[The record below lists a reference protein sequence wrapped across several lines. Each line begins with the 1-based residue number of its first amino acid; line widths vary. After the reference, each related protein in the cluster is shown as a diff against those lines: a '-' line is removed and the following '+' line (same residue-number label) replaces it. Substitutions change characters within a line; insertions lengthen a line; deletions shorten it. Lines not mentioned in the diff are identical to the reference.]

1 MSIAALFGKKK
12 GGGKSDSD
20 KPKQNTEQVRQN
32 LDSQIETLNAR
43 IDQQEKIANKF
54 QAEAKAKLKAKD
66 KVGAQKALIK
76 KKRAV
81 KQIKDWEGALAL
93 LEQQKMMLENASMMK
108 NVFDT
113 VNTTNKAIKEAQ
125 GNMKIE
131 DFENMKEEFEEMKD
145 TANEISEFFQ
155 SQNEDALGEVDDDL
169 AELEQEIENEE
180 VDLPEANKEPVQK
193 QQEEVKNNDENA
205 LEDFLN

>member
-1 MSIAALFGKKK
+1 M
-12 GGGKSDSD
+12 
-20 KPKQNTEQVRQN
+20 NTFH
-32 LDSQIETLNAR
+32 SQKYHE
-43 IDQQEKIANKF
+43 NKF

-93 LEQQKMMLENASMMK
+93 LEQQKMMLENASIMK

>member
-1 MSIAALFGKKK
+1 MSISALFSKKK
-12 GGGKSDSD
+12 NDGKSENAN
-20 KPKQNTEQVRQN
+20 PKQNTEQVRQN
-32 LDSQIETLNAR
+32 LDNQIDTLNAR

-54 QAEAKAKLKAKD
+54 HLEAKAKMKAKD
-66 KVGAQKALIK
+66 KAGAQKALLK

-113 VNTTNKAIKEAQ
+113 VTTTNKAIKEAQ
-125 GNMKIE
+125 GNMSIE
-131 DFENMKEEFEEMKD
+131 DFDKVKEEFEEMKD

-155 SQNEDALGEVDDDL
+155 SQTEEELGEVDDEM

-180 VDLPEANKEPVQK
+180 MDLPEANKEPVQK
-193 QQEEVKNNDENA
+193 QQEEVKNNDEKE
-205 LEDFLN
+205 LEDFMS